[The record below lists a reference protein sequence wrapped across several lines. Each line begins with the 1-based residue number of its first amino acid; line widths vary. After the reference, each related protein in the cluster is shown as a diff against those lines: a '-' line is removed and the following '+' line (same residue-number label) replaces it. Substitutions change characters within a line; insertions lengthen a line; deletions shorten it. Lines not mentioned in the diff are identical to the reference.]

1 MQLRLATR
9 TGLAAFAATIV
20 MLALI
25 GLAFRGQIGEILRD
39 RVDRQLEARA
49 ETAPILAAVGDRIA
63 RSELNGTVEGA
74 RIAGVIGAVGSA
86 DGIVE
91 VGRLPV
97 EALPPIEKP
106 GWTVASA
113 DGEDWR
119 LYTIEVVDVPEVGDR
134 TLVQLVAPLGDA
146 DEQAA
151 DLRRRAIVI
160 GVAFALGAG
169 LIGYLLGTLAAAT
182 ALAAAPRLRTPRR
195 GAARGVA
202 GARRLR
208 HARGRRRGA
217 HTQLEPR
224 VARRGD
230 RPARAAL
237 ESARSFAASA
247 AHELRTPLQSALTSL
262 DIARSGRIDA
272 TELTSTI
279 DTARR
284 QLERMAASLAA
295 VRALTDAEL
304 ADPTW
309 FETLDLVEL
318 VDAVVAEEARRDRDA
333 QVTVDAQSDVVIE
346 GWADGL
352 RLAVANIVRNALVH
366 GRPANGSQARVRVEV
381 NERGVIVDDNGP
393 GVPDASR
400 LRILERFER
409 GESDQPGSGPR
420 AGAGGAG
427 RTRPRRRRHR
437 RDEPRW
443 RRAGVASSRRR
454 AGLTPVRG
462 SRRRVVIATLICH
475 THRLMRASFR
485 ALVVLIR

>member
-1 MQLRLATR
+1 MQLRLPTR

-49 ETAPILAAVGDRIA
+49 ETAPILAAVGERIA

-74 RIAGVIGAVGSA
+74 RIMLRDGTVDVGL
-86 DGIVE
+86 
-91 VGRLPV
+91 LPV
-97 EALPPIEKP
+97 EDLPPIEAP
-106 GWTVASA
+106 GWSIASA

-119 LYTIEVVDVPEVGDR
+119 LYTVEVFDVPEIGDR

-146 DEQAA
+146 DDQAA

-169 LIGYLLGTLAAAT
+169 LIGYLLGTLAARPLSQLRRNSERLGSAPLGGWRVRDDYGT
-182 ALAAAPRLRTPRR
+182 PEVDDVARTLNTNLELLAEET
-195 GAARGVA
+195 
-202 GARRLR
+202 
-208 HARGRRRGA
+208 
-217 HTQLEPR
+217 
-224 VARRGD
+224 ARRG
-230 RPARAAL
+230 AAL

-262 DIARSGRIDA
+262 DIARSGRVDA
-272 TELTSTI
+272 AEMTATI
-279 DTARR
+279 ETARR

-333 QVTVDAQSDVVIE
+333 QVTVDAESEVAIE
-346 GWADGL
+346 GWPDGL

-366 GRPANGSQARVRVEV
+366 GRPTNGSPARVRVEV
-381 NERGVIVDDNGP
+381 NEQGVVVDDNGP

-400 LRILERFER
+400 ARILERFER
-409 GESDQPGSGPR
+409 GESDQPGSGLGLALAAQVAR
-420 AGAGGAG
+420 AHGGEVTVGTSPDGGARVSLRLA
-427 RTRPRRRRHR
+427 RTP
-437 RDEPRW
+437 D
-443 RRAGVASSRRR
+443 
-454 AGLTPVRG
+454 
-462 SRRRVVIATLICH
+462 
-475 THRLMRASFR
+475 
-485 ALVVLIR
+485 

>member
-1 MQLRLATR
+1 MGLRLATR

-74 RIAGVIGAVGSA
+74 RIARVFDGIVGA
-86 DGIVE
+86 DGIVD
-91 VGRLPV
+91 VGLLPV
-97 EALPPIEKP
+97 EALPPIETP

-119 LYTIEVVDVPEVGDR
+119 LYTVEVFDVPEIGDR
-134 TLVQLVAPLGDA
+134 ALVQLVAPLGDA
-146 DEQAA
+146 DDQAG

-160 GVAFALGAG
+160 GIAFALGAG
-169 LIGYLLGTLAAAT
+169 VIGYLLGTLAARPLSQLRRDSERLGGAPLGAWRVRADYGT
-182 ALAAAPRLRTPRR
+182 PEVDDVARTLNSNLELLAEET
-195 GAARGVA
+195 
-202 GARRLR
+202 
-208 HARGRRRGA
+208 
-217 HTQLEPR
+217 
-224 VARRGD
+224 ARRG
-230 RPARAAL
+230 AAL

-262 DIARSGRIDA
+262 DIARSGRIDEA
-272 TELTSTI
+272 EVASTI
-279 DTARR
+279 ETARR

-309 FETLDLVEL
+309 FGTLDLVEL
-318 VDAVVAEEARRDRDA
+318 VDAVVADETRRDRSA
-333 QVTVDAQSDVVIE
+333 LVTVDAGADVVIE
-346 GWADGL
+346 GWAEGL

-366 GRPANGSQARVRVEV
+366 GRPANGSPVRVRVEV
-381 NERGVIVDDNGP
+381 SEHGVIVDDNGP

-400 LRILERFER
+400 TRILERFER
-409 GESDQPGSGPR
+409 GESGQPGSGLGLTLAAQVAR
-420 AGAGGAG
+420 AHGGTVTVATSADGGARVSLLLG
-427 RTRPRRRRHR
+427 TPD
-437 RDEPRW
+437 RDE
-443 RRAGVASSRRR
+443 SH
-454 AGLTPVRG
+454 G
-462 SRRRVVIATLICH
+462 SA
-475 THRLMRASFR
+475 
-485 ALVVLIR
+485 